1 MAYVKRSYRRSTR
14 GRARGRTSHYRK
26 KAVAVPKA
34 KRTVR
39 KYTRS
44 NSMAINRLARK
55 VSWLTEARYG
65 SIQRN
70 FHVSNLMTPLAAQP
84 ILTDIMD
91 FTCRRANSAGA
102 NFAQYNAAGTAVQT
116 VGNWTPS
123 TNIFHAGQNQDLVD
137 TGKYLALSCHVT
149 MRFQATPSAIDTRIR
164 VDLFSVKAKAIQQ
177 VMSGQPLFSF
187 PTALRQLNDLANP
200 EKNKLGGNPYIK
212 VYATKWL
219 YLSSSRNGPAAPGT
233 GAQLPGPAVTGNS
246 GYLSFNICPKKG
258 KLRTQ
263 DDTVPATPS
272 DPIAPIVDGNYG
284 PFNVPQDEP
293 LFLLISSS
301 DPSAILPPA
310 NIVSVQLSRTV
321 RWRDP
326 IGQSAL

>member
-1 MAYVKRSYRRSTR
+1 MAYAKQSYRRSTRRSTR
-14 GRARGRTSHYRK
+14 GRATRYRK
-26 KAVAVPKA
+26 KAVAVPKP

-44 NSMAINRLARK
+44 NAMAINRLARK

-65 SIQRN
+65 SVQRN
-70 FHVSNLMTPLAAQP
+70 FQVSNLMTPFASQP

-91 FTCRRANSAGA
+91 FTCRRATSTGA
-102 NFAQYNAAGTAVQT
+102 NFAQYNASGTAVQT

-123 TNIFHAGQNQDLVD
+123 QNIFHSGQNSDIVD

-164 VDLFSVKAKAIQQ
+164 VDLFSVKSKAIQQ
-177 VMSGQPLFSF
+177 VLSGQPLFSF
-187 PTALRQLNDLANP
+187 PTALSQLKDLANP
-200 EKNKLGGNPYIK
+200 ERNKLGGNPYLR

-219 YLSSSRNGPAAPGT
+219 YLSSSRNGPATPG
-233 GAQLPGPAVTGNS
+233 GGQQNPGPAVTGNS

-258 KLRTQ
+258 KLRNQ
-263 DDTVPATPS
+263 EETVPATPQDIS
-272 DPIAPIVDGNYG
+272 TIIDGDFG

-301 DPSAILPPA
+301 DPSATGTPA
-310 NIVSVQLSRTV
+310 NIVSVQCSRTV

-326 IGQSAL
+326 IGKASL